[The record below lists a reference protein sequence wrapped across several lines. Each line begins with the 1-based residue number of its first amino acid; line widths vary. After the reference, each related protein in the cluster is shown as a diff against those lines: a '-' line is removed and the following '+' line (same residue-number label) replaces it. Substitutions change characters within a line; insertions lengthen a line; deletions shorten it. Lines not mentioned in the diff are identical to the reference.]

1 MRERSSSEFVGHRVP
16 EGQSPLARRF
26 QRRGKNVLRPV
37 PLGTAEGSAV
47 PPALRRHASNPA
59 LEAPGYWRLS
69 LRDTW
74 SRYIF
79 VFCFLIV
86 LTATS
91 AAQTNAAVSFEMPKS
106 HNPISAYSP
115 SHAPEPELTNS
126 PRLNQLIRDGK
137 LYLSLKDAIRL
148 AMENN
153 LDIAIARYN
162 LPIADMDILRTKA
175 GGVFRGVNA
184 GFVQGTPGGG
194 VGGFGTGAPGAG
206 AGGTTA
212 GAGGAGAGASG
223 LVQSTLGVGT
233 AVPSYDPTIVASV
246 GAEHQTTPLANQRIY
261 GVPLLQLNTGQ
272 ANFGFTQAFATG
284 SSISFEFNNNRQTT
298 NSPFFNLSPDLG
310 SMYRFSFQQQL
321 LSGFGFGPNLRYLR
335 IAKNNKKISDIAFK
349 DQVMA
354 TVTQI
359 QNIYWD
365 LVNAY
370 EQSQVNEQSLA
381 FAQQSLDNAK
391 KQFQLQSIPAMD
403 VMRAEAEVSKRDQ
416 DLTVARTSLQ
426 LQELLMKNALTKSLD
441 DPVLESVS
449 VVPTYTLQS
458 SQVAPPGENVQDLIQ
473 QALHDRPE
481 LFESDVDLANRQ
493 ISRKA
498 ARNALLPSLSL
509 AAFYG
514 GSGLAGPLNPVYNVP
529 GVPNAST
536 VPTDFSGALGNAFNN
551 TAPDYYVGFNL
562 NIPIRNRVAKADQ
575 YRSELEYRQAQL
587 RREELRKQI
596 RIEVRNAE
604 YALEQTA
611 ARVEAAR
618 KSRDLAQ
625 RTFEITQKE
634 QTLGAGSTF
643 QTMTA
648 QRDLALAELDLVT
661 ATTTYQKAK
670 VELDRATGT
679 TLEHNGIQIADAIK
693 GTVSAVSTQAP

>member
-1 MRERSSSEFVGHRVP
+1 MKMCSGLAQLRLVGV
-16 EGQSPLARRF
+16 GALAF
-26 QRRGKNVLRPV
+26 
-37 PLGTAEGSAV
+37 
-47 PPALRRHASNPA
+47 
-59 LEAPGYWRLS
+59 
-69 LRDTW
+69 
-74 SRYIF
+74 
-79 VFCFLIV
+79 
-86 LTATS
+86 LTAT
-91 AAQTNAAVSFEMPKS
+91 AGAQTNTSVSFDMPKS

-115 SHAPEPELTNS
+115 SQAPEPQLTNS

-137 LYLSLKDAIRL
+137 LYLSLKDAIQL
-148 AMENN
+148 ALENN

-175 GGVFRGVNA
+175 GGLFRGVNA
-184 GFVQGTPGGG
+184 GVVQGTPGGG

-233 AVPSYDPTIVASV
+233 AVPSYDPAIIASV

-272 ANFGFTQAFATG
+272 ANFGFAQAFATG
-284 SSISFEFNNNRQTT
+284 TSVSFEFNNNRQTT
-298 NSPFFNLSPDLG
+298 NSPYFNLSPALG

-335 IAKNNKKISDIAFK
+335 IAKNNRRISDVAFK

-359 QNIYWD
+359 ENIYWD

-391 KQFQLQSIPAMD
+391 KQLQLESIPAMD

-416 DLTVARTSLQ
+416 DLTVARTNLQ

-449 VVPTYTLQS
+449 VVPTDTLQS
-458 SQVAPPGENVQDLIQ
+458 LQVVSPGQSVQDLIQ

-481 LFESDVDLANRQ
+481 LAESDVDLVNRQ

-509 AAFYG
+509 VAFYG
-514 GSGLAGPLNPVYNVP
+514 GSGLAGALNPVYNIP
-529 GVPNAST
+529 GVPNSSN
-536 VPTDFSGALGNAFNN
+536 VPSDFSGALANTFNN

-575 YRSELEYRQAQL
+575 YRSELEYRQAEL

-596 RIEVRNAE
+596 RIEVRNAQ

-618 KSRDLAQ
+618 KARDLAQ

-634 QTLGAGSTF
+634 QTLGAGSTY

-661 ATTTYQKAK
+661 AMTVYEKAK
-670 VELDRATGT
+670 VEVDRATGA
-679 TLEHNGIQIADAIK
+679 TLEHNGIEIQDAIN
-693 GTVSAVSTQAP
+693 GAMSSSINAPAP

>member
-1 MRERSSSEFVGHRVP
+1 MIKSGANKLVVWFVIFCT
-16 EGQSPLARRF
+16 SIA
-26 QRRGKNVLRPV
+26 
-37 PLGTAEGSAV
+37 SAQV
-47 PPALRRHASNPA
+47 
-59 LEAPGYWRLS
+59 EAPVS
-69 LRDTW
+69 L
-74 SRYIF
+74 
-79 VFCFLIV
+79 
-86 LTATS
+86 
-91 AAQTNAAVSFEMPKS
+91 QMPKS
-106 HNPISAYSP
+106 RNPFSAYAASQ
-115 SHAPEPELTNS
+115 APEPSLTNT
-126 PRLNQLIRDGK
+126 PGLTQLIRDGK

-148 AMENN
+148 ALENN

-175 GGVFRGVNA
+175 GGVFRGVNT
-184 GFVQGTPGGG
+184 GVVQGTPGGG

-223 LVQSTLGVGT
+223 LVQSTLGVG
-233 AVPSYDPTIVASV
+233 APVQSYDPVIIGAV
-246 GAEHQTTPLANQRIY
+246 GGEHQTTSLANLQIY

-272 ANFGFTQAFATG
+272 ANFAFAQAFPTG
-284 SSISFEFNNNRQTT
+284 SSVSFEFNNNRQTT
-298 NSPFFNLSPDLG
+298 NSPFFTLSPTLG
-310 SMYRFSFQQQL
+310 SMYRFTFQQQL
-321 LSGFGFGPNLRYLR
+321 LSGFGFGPNLRYLH
-335 IAKNNKKISDIAFK
+335 IAKNDKKISDIAFK
-349 DQVMA
+349 DQVIA
-354 TVTQI
+354 TVTQVE
-359 QNIYWD
+359 NIYWD
-365 LVNAY
+365 LVDAY
-370 EQSQVNEQSLA
+370 EQSQVNEQSLG

-391 KQFQLQSIPAMD
+391 KQLQLQSIPAMD

-416 DLTVARTSLQ
+416 DLTVAKTSLQ
-426 LQELLMKNALTKSLD
+426 LQELLMKNALTRSLD
-441 DPVLESVS
+441 DPVLESVN
-449 VVPTYTLQS
+449 VVPTDRVQPAES
-458 SQVAPPGENVQDLIQ
+458 SNANQPVQELID
-473 QALHDRPE
+473 QALHGRPE
-481 LFESDVDLANRQ
+481 LLESDVDLVNRQ

-509 AAFYG
+509 VAFYG

-529 GVPNAST
+529 GVHNTSN
-536 VPTDFSGALGNAFNN
+536 VPTDFSGALQNAFNN

-575 YRSELEYRQAQL
+575 YRSELEYRQAEL

-611 ARVEAAR
+611 ARVDAAQ
-618 KSRDLAQ
+618 KARDLAQ

-634 QTLGAGSTF
+634 QQLGAGSTF

-661 ATTTYQKAK
+661 AKTVYEKAK

-679 TLEHNGIQIADAIK
+679 TLEHNGIDIQQAIK
-693 GTVSAVSTQAP
+693 GTITTPTP